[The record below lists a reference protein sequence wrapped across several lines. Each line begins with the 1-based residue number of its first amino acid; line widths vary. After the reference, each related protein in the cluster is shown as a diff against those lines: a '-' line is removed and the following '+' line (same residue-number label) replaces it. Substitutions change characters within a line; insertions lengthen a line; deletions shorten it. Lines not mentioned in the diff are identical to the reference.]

1 MGYAQGNLTSHPA
14 GLLAMKLGLPVG
26 HFLAATNRND
36 VVPEYLQ
43 TGTYAPRPS
52 VATKRTGSVSFTLDD
67 AEGLAEAFGVPVTVF
82 HMDHPEAREWI
93 FANYGAL
100 RISGQNEYSVLI
112 DLTDLGTSARVTA
125 VAA

>member
-1 MGYAQGNLTSHPA
+1 MATKSERTPHAAKTLELLKRLSGATDGEIADAA
-14 GLLAMKLGLPVG
+14 GM
-26 HFLAATNRND
+26 T
-36 VVPEYLQ
+36 
-43 TGTYAPRPS
+43 RPS